1 MFFQYLEHS
10 FPSSKITLKREGEG
24 CMFDLN
30 TAKVLFL
37 DKEYE
42 RAAEMFYE
50 GATEGDAEAAFDYAY
65 CLMNGYGVERDPALA
80 KSFYTFAS
88 HRVGEAAYNLAVMYL
103 HGNGVKR
110 NYKKVAEYMQ
120 DAAELG
126 VIEAQLYL
134 GVAYTLGS
142 LFEPDIVS
150 ISLIPYHTPE
160 YNAQGMY
167 IEGEVP
173 DYEEDEEA
181 RIAAVRHDP
190 ISAFSW
196 FRTAARHSPDYVE
209 ELSGKGKYLYAR
221 CFIDGLGTDFN
232 RDRGN
237 ALMLLAATDGS
248 EEALS
253 YLQTE
258 APYVLENLQNS
269 ELMNQI
275 RRVEGIAAPK
285 EY

>member
-1 MFFQYLEHS
+1 
-10 FPSSKITLKREGEG
+10 
-24 CMFDLN
+24 MFDLN
-30 TAKVLFL
+30 KAKVLFL
-37 DKEYE
+37 DQEYE

-50 GATEGDAEAAFDYAY
+50 GASEGNAEAAFNYAY
-65 CLMNGYGVERDPALA
+65 CLMNGYGVERDPSLA
-80 KSFYTFAS
+80 KTFYTFAS
-88 HRVGEAAYNLAVMYL
+88 GAVGEAAYNLAVMYL

-110 NYKKVAEYMQ
+110 NYRKTFEYMQ

-126 VIEAQLYL
+126 IIEAQLYL
-134 GVAYTLGS
+134 GVAFTLGS

-160 YNAQGMY
+160 YNAPGMY

-173 DYEEDEEA
+173 DYEADEEE

-190 ISAFSW
+190 VSAFSW
-196 FRTAARHSPDYVE
+196 FRTAAKHSPDYVE

-237 ALMLLAATDGS
+237 ALMLLAAKDGS
-248 EEALS
+248 AEALS
-253 YLQTE
+253 YLETE
-258 APYVLENLQNS
+258 APYVLENLRS
-269 ELMNQI
+269 GELIKKI
-275 RRVEGIAAPK
+275 RQVEGIASPK
-285 EY
+285 EF

>member
-1 MFFQYLEHS
+1 
-10 FPSSKITLKREGEG
+10 
-24 CMFDLN
+24 MFDLN
-30 TAKVLFL
+30 TAKVLFM
-37 DKEYE
+37 DGDYT

-50 GATEGDAEAAFDYAY
+50 GATEGNAEAAFNYAY

-80 KSFYTFAS
+80 KSFYVFAS
-88 HRVGEAAYNLAVMYL
+88 QRVGEASYNLAVMYL

-110 NYKKVAEYMQ
+110 DYKKCFEYMK
-120 DAAELG
+120 DSAEQG

-134 GVAYTLGS
+134 GVTYTLGS

-160 YNAQGMY
+160 YNSPAYY

-173 DYEEDEEA
+173 DYEEDEES

-190 ISAFSW
+190 HSAFMW
-196 FRTAARHSPDYVE
+196 FRTAAKHSPDYVE

-232 RDRGN
+232 RDRGH

-248 EEALS
+248 EEAMA
-253 YLQTE
+253 YIETD
-258 APYVLENLQNS
+258 APYLLENLNNP
-269 ELMNQI
+269 ELMRRI
-275 RRVEGIAAPK
+275 RRVEGISAPK

>member
-1 MFFQYLEHS
+1 MFE
-10 FPSSKITLKREGEG
+10 
-24 CMFDLN
+24 LN
-30 TAKVLFL
+30 TAKVAFL

-42 RAAEMFYE
+42 KAAEMFYE
-50 GATEGDAEAAFDYAY
+50 GATEGNAEAAFNYAY
-65 CLMNGYGVERDPALA
+65 CLMNGYGVERDPSLA

-88 HRVGEAAYNLAVMYL
+88 AVVGEAAYNLAVMYL
-103 HGNGVKR
+103 HGDGVKR
-110 NYKKVAEYMQ
+110 NYRKTFEYMK

-142 LFEPDIVS
+142 LFEPDVVS

-160 YNAQGMY
+160 YRREGMY

-173 DYEEDEEA
+173 DFEADEEA
-181 RIAAVRHDP
+181 RIAAVRQDP
-190 ISAFSW
+190 ISAFTW
-196 FRTAARHSPDYVE
+196 FKNAAKHSPDYVE

-221 CFIDGLGTDFN
+221 CFLDGLGTDFN

-248 EEALS
+248 EEARI
-253 YLQTE
+253 YLETE
-258 APYVLENLQNS
+258 APYVLENLKNE
-269 ELMNQI
+269 ELMRKI
-275 RRVEGIAAPK
+275 RRTEGIAAPK

>member
-1 MFFQYLEHS
+1 MFE
-10 FPSSKITLKREGEG
+10 
-24 CMFDLN
+24 LN

-37 DKEYE
+37 DGEYE

-50 GATEGDAEAAFDYAY
+50 GASDGNAEAAFNYAY
-65 CLMNGYGVERDPALA
+65 CLANGYGVARDLTLA
-80 KSFYTFAS
+80 KTFYTYAS
-88 HRVGEAAYNLAVMYL
+88 ATVGEAAYNLAVMYL
-103 HGNGVKR
+103 HGSGVKR
-110 NYKKVAEYMQ
+110 NYRRTIEYMT

-160 YNAQGMY
+160 YNAPGMY
-167 IEGEVP
+167 IEGDVP
-173 DYEEDEEA
+173 DCEEDEEA
-181 RIAAVRHDP
+181 RIAAVRQDA

-196 FRTAARHSPDYVE
+196 FRTAAKHSPDYVE
-209 ELSGKGKYLYAR
+209 ELLSKGKYLYAR

-248 EEALS
+248 EDAMA
-253 YLQTE
+253 YLETE

-269 ELMNQI
+269 ELMRQI
-275 RRVEGIAAPK
+275 RRAEGIAAPK

>member
-1 MFFQYLEHS
+1 MNE
-10 FPSSKITLKREGEG
+10 KERES
-24 CMFDLN
+24 MFDLN
-30 TAKVLFL
+30 QAKVLFL
-37 DKEYE
+37 DREYE

-50 GATEGDAEAAFDYAY
+50 GATEGNSEAAFNYAY

-88 HRVGEAAYNLAVMYL
+88 GNVGEAAYNLSVMYL

-110 NYKKVAEYMQ
+110 NYRKCFEYMK

-160 YNAQGMY
+160 YNATVAY
-167 IEGEVP
+167 IEGDVP
-173 DYEEDEEA
+173 DYEDDEEA
-181 RIAAVRHDP
+181 RIAAVRQDP

-196 FRTAARHSPDYVE
+196 FRTAAKHSPDYVE
-209 ELSGKGKYLYAR
+209 ELSSKGKYLYAR

-248 EEALS
+248 EEAMA
-253 YLQTE
+253 YLETE
-258 APYVLENLQNS
+258 APYVLENLNDP
-269 ELMNQI
+269 ELMHRI

>member
-1 MFFQYLEHS
+1 MFE
-10 FPSSKITLKREGEG
+10 
-24 CMFDLN
+24 LN
-30 TAKVLFL
+30 TAKVAFL

-42 RAAEMFYE
+42 KAAEMFYE
-50 GATEGDAEAAFDYAY
+50 GATEGNAEAAFNYAY
-65 CLMNGYGVERDPALA
+65 CLMNGYGVERDPSLA
-80 KSFYTFAS
+80 RSFYTFAS
-88 HRVGEAAYNLAVMYL
+88 AVVGEAAYNLAVMYL
-103 HGNGVKR
+103 HGDGVKR
-110 NYKKVAEYMQ
+110 NYRKTFEYMK

-142 LFEPDIVS
+142 LFEPDVVS

-160 YNAQGMY
+160 YRCEGMY

-173 DYEEDEEA
+173 DFEADEEA
-181 RIAAVRHDP
+181 RIAAVRQDP
-190 ISAFSW
+190 ISAFTW
-196 FRTAARHSPDYVE
+196 FKNAAKHSPDYVE

-221 CFIDGLGTDFN
+221 CFLDGLGTDFN

-248 EEALS
+248 EEARI
-253 YLQTE
+253 YLETE
-258 APYVLENLQNS
+258 APYVLENLKNE
-269 ELMNQI
+269 ELMRKI
-275 RRVEGIAAPK
+275 RRTEGIAAPK

>member
-1 MFFQYLEHS
+1 
-10 FPSSKITLKREGEG
+10 
-24 CMFDLN
+24 MFDLN
-30 TAKVLFL
+30 RAKVLFL

-42 RAAEMFYE
+42 RAAQMFYE
-50 GATEGDAEAAFDYAY
+50 GAAEGNAEAAFNYAY

-88 HRVGEAAYNLAVMYL
+88 ANVGEAAYNLAVMYL

-110 NYKKVAEYMQ
+110 NYRKTLEYMR

-150 ISLIPYHTPE
+150 ISLLPYHIPE
-160 YNAQGMY
+160 YNAGGTY
-167 IEGEVP
+167 IEGDVP
-173 DYEEDEEA
+173 DYEADEEA
-181 RIAAVRHDP
+181 RIAAVRQDP
-190 ISAFSW
+190 VGAFSW
-196 FRTAARHSPDYVE
+196 FRTAAKHSPDYVE
-209 ELSGKGKYLYAR
+209 ELSLKGKYLYAR

-237 ALMLLAATDGS
+237 GLMLLAAKDGS
-248 EEALS
+248 PDALA
-253 YLQTE
+253 YLETE
-258 APYVLENLQNS
+258 APYVLENLKNG
-269 ELMNQI
+269 ELIKRI
-275 RRVEGIAAPK
+275 RHVEGITSPK
-285 EY
+285 EF

>member
-1 MFFQYLEHS
+1 MFE
-10 FPSSKITLKREGEG
+10 
-24 CMFDLN
+24 LN
-30 TAKVLFL
+30 TAKVAFMN
-37 DKEYE
+37 KEYE
-42 RAAEMFYE
+42 RAAQMFYE
-50 GATEGDAEAAFDYAY
+50 GATEGNAEAAFNYAY

-80 KSFYTFAS
+80 KSFYVFAS
-88 HRVGEAAYNLAVMYL
+88 HKVGEAAYNLAVMYL
-103 HGNGVKR
+103 KGNGVKR
-110 NYKKVAEYMQ
+110 NYKKTFEYMK

-142 LFEPDIVS
+142 LFEPDVVS

-160 YNAQGMY
+160 YSEAIAY
-167 IEGEVP
+167 IEGDVP
-173 DYEEDEEA
+173 DYEADEEA

-190 ISAFSW
+190 HSAFSW
-196 FRTAARHSPDYVE
+196 FKSAAKHSPDYVE
-209 ELSGKGKYLYAR
+209 DFSQKGKYLYAR

-248 EEALS
+248 ADAMA
-253 YLQTE
+253 YLETE
-258 APYVLENLQNS
+258 APYVLENLSNS
-269 ELMNQI
+269 ELMRQI

>member
-1 MFFQYLEHS
+1 
-10 FPSSKITLKREGEG
+10 
-24 CMFDLN
+24 MFDLN

-37 DKEYE
+37 DGEYE

-50 GATEGDAEAAFDYAY
+50 GAADGNAEAAFNYAY
-65 CLMNGYGVERDPALA
+65 CLMHGYGVERDYALA

-88 HRVGEAAYNLAVMYL
+88 ASVGEAAYNLSVMYL
-103 HGNGVKR
+103 HGTGIKR
-110 NYKKVAEYMQ
+110 NYRKCYEYMR

-134 GVAYTLGS
+134 GVAHTLGS

-150 ISLIPYHTPE
+150 VALIPYHTPE
-160 YNAQGMY
+160 YNADVAY
-167 IEGEVP
+167 LEGDVP
-173 DYEEDEEA
+173 DYEADEEA

-190 ISAFSW
+190 HSAFEW
-196 FRTAARHSPDYVE
+196 FRIAAKHSPDYVE
-209 ELSGKGKYLYAR
+209 ELSKKGKYLYAR

-248 EEALS
+248 EEAMA
-253 YLQTE
+253 YLETE
-258 APYVLENLQNS
+258 APYVLENLKNN

-275 RRVEGIAAPK
+275 RRVEGIASPK